1 MGADQPG
8 NRERPMNVTSLNVSS
23 IDGVCES
30 TTGKGTTSSRAVRAA
45 YKNWALAP
53 EVLRCLKACATFS
66 IGIIWMA
73 GLLSAQDQAVG
84 NAPPKR
90 AAPRGCAF
98 MKMVTLFAPSE
109 FIHIRS
115 DVSFSP
121 AFHFGEIPA
130 EDYFRISQR
139 ADRVQ
144 STADQVPMLTRPFVL
159 ESVSPSG
166 LQLICGL
173 HEVVWRH

>member
-8 NRERPMNVTSLNVSS
+8 NRERAMNVTSLNVSS

-53 EVLRCLKACATFS
+53 EVLRCLKTCATFS
-66 IGIIWMA
+66 IAIVWMA

-90 AAPRGCAF
+90 AAPRGYAF
-98 MKMVTLFAPSE
+98 MKMVTLVAPIE

-115 DVSFSP
+115 DASFPP
-121 AFHFGEIPA
+121 AFHFREMPA

-144 STADQVPMLTRPFVL
+144 STANRVPMLSRPLVL
-159 ESVSPSG
+159 ESTAPLG
-166 LQLICGL
+166 WQLICGL
-173 HEVVWRH
+173 HEVAWRH